1 MFYWKGWSCP
11 RLKPF
16 FTGSRMWSYIDR
28 WFVYFFLSTGGCSA
42 VMWNTAVNVNAWL
55 AIAVCNEARGG
66 KRREG
71 GKEGRT
77 DDEEEKG

>member
-1 MFYWKGWSCP
+1 
-11 RLKPF
+11 
-16 FTGSRMWSYIDR
+16 MWSYIDR
-28 WFVYFFLSTGGCSA
+28 RFVYFFLSTGGCSA

-66 KRREG
+66 KRG

-77 DDEEEKG
+77 DEEEEEEEEKG